1 MKSDESPS
9 TKWHVPDD
17 NQILLEE
24 WNDEAVV
31 YNSNSGETHHLN
43 GLSVDVLKLIQTQ
56 PVSFDALTESIR
68 TLYQVEDNYEL
79 DPQLKEL
86 ILQFDTL
93 GLIEPLVE

>member
-1 MKSDESPS
+1 MKSENPS

-31 YNSNSGETHHLN
+31 YNSNSGETHQLSR
-43 GLSVDVLKLIQTQ
+43 LSVDVLKLIQTQ
-56 PVSFDALTESIR
+56 PVSFDALIKSIR
-68 TLYQVEDNYEL
+68 ILYQVEDNYDL
-79 DPQLKEL
+79 VRQLEEL

-93 GLIEPLVE
+93 GLIEPLAE